1 MKNAGFQH
9 GKWGKAICRKET
21 SSFWINGLYY
31 LLLLFEQE
39 EVQAASPAAKVV
51 AAPNWKLQRWKK
63 WYFTSKHGDIMGI
76 WGQLSI
82 NDGV

>member
-9 GKWGKAICRKET
+9 GKWGKAIRRKET

-31 LLLLFEQE
+31 SLLLFEQE

>member
-9 GKWGKAICRKET
+9 GKWGEAIRRKET

-31 LLLLFEQE
+31 LVLLFEQE